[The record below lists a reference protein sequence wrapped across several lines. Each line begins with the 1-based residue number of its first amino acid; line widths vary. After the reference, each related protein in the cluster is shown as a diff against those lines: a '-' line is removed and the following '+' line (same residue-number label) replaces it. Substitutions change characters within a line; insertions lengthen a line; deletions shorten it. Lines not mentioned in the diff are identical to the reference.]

1 MFFSFSIFS
10 CHTKN
15 DDQPQIDLAKCGYKT
30 NRQVENLDFLLLVGK
45 PIKHMS

>member
-30 NRQVENLDFLLLVGK
+30 DRQVENLNFLLLVGK

>member
-1 MFFSFSIFS
+1 MFFFPIFS

-15 DDQPQIDLAKCGYKT
+15 DDQPQIYLAKCGYKT

-45 PIKHMS
+45 PIKHVS